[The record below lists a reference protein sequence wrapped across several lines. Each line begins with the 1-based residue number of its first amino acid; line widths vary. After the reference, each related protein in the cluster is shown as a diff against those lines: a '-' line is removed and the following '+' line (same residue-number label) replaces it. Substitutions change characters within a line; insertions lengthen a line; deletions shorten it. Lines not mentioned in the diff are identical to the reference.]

1 MKTSDLLAKISIS
14 SSQNEEYLS
23 SSESEEPVP
32 SDVICFATYENEN
45 ITIAGR
51 CFNQRMRFQRKT

>member
-1 MKTSDLLAKISIS
+1 MKTSDLLAKISVS
-14 SSQNEEYLS
+14 SSKNEEYLS

-32 SDVICFATYENEN
+32 SDVICFTTCENEN

-51 CFNQRMRFQRKT
+51 CFNQRVRFQRKT